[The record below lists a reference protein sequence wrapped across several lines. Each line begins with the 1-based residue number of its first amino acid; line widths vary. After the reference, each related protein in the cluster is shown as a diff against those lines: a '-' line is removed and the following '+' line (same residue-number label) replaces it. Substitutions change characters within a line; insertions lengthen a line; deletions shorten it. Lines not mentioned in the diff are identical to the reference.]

1 MGGRKQ
7 IPGQQSLFGIPWPKI
22 DCLWYDRGVFGNEA
36 CHIYGGPLLVSD
48 VCICDGCPMYRHYE
62 KGGNLQK

>member
-1 MGGRKQ
+1 MSKKQ

-36 CHIYGGPLLVSD
+36 CHIYV
-48 VCICDGCPMYRHYE
+48 
-62 KGGNLQK
+62 